1 MHGTASGA
9 STAASTAPAGAM
21 GTAPPTHPVN
31 GGTLFLVGRL
41 IAVVLFI
48 AVLVPGVLLARGW
61 ALAAGRRAV
70 ASASI
75 EFTSP
80 TAEARATVQ
89 RQAVHGRR
97 VRRLGLLLGLL
108 AVVGSVVVFA
118 EASVFLWAPAVAI
131 GLLTGVVLAE
141 ATRPRPRWQ
150 PSSPVRRPRR
160 GEQISLWLL
169 WTMRA
174 VVAAEVLTAVLMWQH
189 DELPDRVAWLALGIP
204 LAAWL
209 LAEVALLRSLL
220 RPLPAEGADVPVDEA
235 LRTWT
240 AHLVSAA
247 VSVLGLLPLGAL
259 LLVAGVRL
267 GDRVTDGFDLAPV
280 ALVAGG
286 FSALAAGLAVAV
298 FLVTWLRPVR
308 LSERALAG

>member
-1 MHGTASGA
+1 M
-9 STAASTAPAGAM
+9 
-21 GTAPPTHPVN
+21 
-31 GGTLFLVGRL
+31 GRL

-48 AVLVPGVLLARGW
+48 AVLVPGVLLARAW
-61 ALAAGRRAV
+61 ARAADRRAV
-70 ASASI
+70 ASASVG
-75 EFTSP
+75 FATP
-80 TAEARATVQ
+80 TEEGRRALQ
-89 RQAVHGRR
+89 RQALHGRR
-97 VRRLGLLLGLL
+97 VRRLGLLLGLV

-131 GLLTGVVLAE
+131 GLLLGVVLAE

-150 PSSPVRRPRR
+150 LSSPVRRPRR

-174 VVAAEVLTAVLMWQH
+174 VVAAEVLTAVLMWQR
-189 DELPDRVAWLALGIP
+189 DELPDRVAWVALGVP

-209 LAEVALLRSLL
+209 LGEAALLRSLM

-247 VSVLGLLPLGAL
+247 VSVLALLPLGSL

-267 GDRVTDGFDLAPV
+267 GDRVSEGVDLSPV

-286 FSALAAGLAVAV
+286 FSAVAAGLAVAV
-298 FLVTWLRPVR
+298 FLVTWLRPVQ

>member
-1 MHGTASGA
+1 MGA
-9 STAASTAPAGAM
+9 
-21 GTAPPTHPVN
+21 
-31 GGTLFLVGRL
+31 VGRL

-75 EFTSP
+75 EFASP
-80 TAEARATVQ
+80 NKEARATLL
-89 RQAVHGRR
+89 RQALHGRR
-97 VRRLGLLLGLL
+97 VRRLGLLLGLVG
-108 AVVGSVVVFA
+108 VVGSVVVFA
-118 EASVFLWAPAVAI
+118 EASVFLWAPAVAV
-131 GLLTGVVLAE
+131 GLLLGVVLGE

-150 PSSPVRRPRR
+150 LSDPVRRPRR

-174 VVAAEVLTAVLMWQH
+174 VVAAEVLTAALLWQADDLRDH
-189 DELPDRVAWLALGIP
+189 VAWLAVGIP
-204 LAAWL
+204 LLTWL
-209 LAEVALLRSLL
+209 LAETALLRALV
-220 RPLPAEGADVPVDEA
+220 RPMPADGADLPVDEA

-247 VSVLGLLPLGAL
+247 TSVLGLLPLGAL

-267 GDRVTDGFDLAPV
+267 GDRVSANADLLPV

-286 FSALAAGLAVAV
+286 FSALAAGLAVAG